1 MFDETELIINRCQ
14 CWRIRIILI
23 KRKCMSRRH
32 IRGLFFSLMRL
43 NLTSLP
49 IATVSRITINMVIF
63 CSWHIF
69 QFTRTSDNCV
79 WFYSKSSILQRSGYC
94 KWFWLWLTAIITIFL
109 FWIFIGDFSKIYFLL
124 CLFML
129 EFSSFMESLCAA
141 LSWVFAKRRIGIL
154 RYIFPWYLPLSDL
167 KRE

>member
-1 MFDETELIINRCQ
+1 
-14 CWRIRIILI
+14 
-23 KRKCMSRRH
+23 MSRRH

-79 WFYSKSSILQRSGYC
+79 WFNSKSSILRRSGYC
-94 KWFWLWLTAIITIFL
+94 KWFGFDKQRSLPFFSSEFSLEILARFIFFYVCSYWIYSCWSFHLSWNLFALIFL
-109 FWIFIGDFSKIYFLL
+109 
-124 CLFML
+124 
-129 EFSSFMESLCAA
+129 ESSRKD
-141 LSWVFAKRRIGIL
+141 V
-154 RYIFPWYLPLSDL
+154 
-167 KRE
+167 